1 VRQSRLLALLA
12 TCALPMSSI
21 SAASISE
28 VHEHIHPGEV
38 KLQDVQ
44 LEDIVASPSS
54 FQNLR
59 VRFRCMF
66 VENGAMFDVMRTEY
80 APHNYSNLIVYDDH
94 ARIWE
99 PQVRAKP
106 VMSVFIAKS
115 RVDAST
121 VVALKKYQLI
131 DLIGEVTSV
140 MDGEPM
146 ITVHTI
152 KTVSSAG
159 AMSDAAVYHSQQGTQ
174 LSGESAFALA
184 DDHYLAA
191 LSERLPDYDR
201 VMIGYLRGQNLMTWG
216 QYQACAQT
224 MRESVDLAGKK
235 DVGVERPALAGMH
248 FLLAKA
254 IAETGESATSAGA
267 RTALFQEAIG
277 HARMAVELD
286 PEQGDAYAV
295 LGITLAGLGQYPE
308 ARRQCEKAIRLRP
321 NNAEVR
327 WYLGRILD
335 QEGSYEEAIEALRKA
350 IDLTPKDHRIHKA
363 IGAVYLHRAQKGGP
377 KAAEDFVIALREYD
391 IAIRLNGNDPETHF
405 GSGQVIEAAA
415 AANAEIQIGTARQ
428 AATLA
433 LAIERYKAAVSADPR
448 YLPVRR
454 VLANR
459 YRMDNQPNEAITQ
472 LKAIVE
478 IEPERIENSFELGAY
493 LWSIDR
499 KGDAVAAYEACAQRH
514 PDDQSALYY
523 AEHVSL
529 ESGNHAQGVQWGE
542 KLLKLAPKHAPG
554 NLDMA
559 KLKLALGLPKEAIK
573 FARQAEASYAD
584 QPGKDQA
591 KQVQAQAE
599 SVLKSSK

>member
-1 VRQSRLLALLA
+1 MRQSRLLALFA
-12 TCALPMSSI
+12 TFALPVCSI
-21 SAASISE
+21 SAASLSE

-44 LEDIVASPSS
+44 LEDILSSPTS

-66 VENGAMFDVMRTEY
+66 VENGAMFDVMRTEF
-80 APHNYSNLIVYDDH
+80 APHNFSNLIVYDDH
-94 ARIWE
+94 ARIWD

-106 VMSVFIAKS
+106 VMSVFIAKD

-131 DLIGEVTSV
+131 DLIGEVSSV
-140 MDGEPM
+140 MDGEPL
-146 ITVHTI
+146 ITVHSI
-152 KTVSSAG
+152 KPVVAGG
-159 AMSDAAVYHSQQGTQ
+159 AMTDAAVYHAQQGNQ
-174 LSGESAFALA
+174 LSGESAFAIA
-184 DDHYLAA
+184 DDHYVAA

-201 VMIGYLRGQNLMTWG
+201 AMVSYLRGQNLMAWG
-216 QYQACAQT
+216 QFQACAQT
-224 MRESVDLAGKK
+224 MRESVALAGKK
-235 DVGVERPALAGMH
+235 DIGVERSALAGMH

-254 IAETGESATSAGA
+254 IAETGEAATSAGS
-267 RTALFQEAIG
+267 RSALYQEAIG

-321 NNAEVR
+321 NNSEVR

-335 QEGSYEEAIEALRKA
+335 QEGSYEEAVDALRKA

-377 KAAEDFVIALREYD
+377 KAAEDFVISLREYD

-415 AANAEIQIGTARQ
+415 AANAEVQIGAARQ

-433 LAIERYKAAVSADPR
+433 LAIERYKAAIVADPR
-448 YLPVRR
+448 FLPVRR

-459 YRMDNQPNEAITQ
+459 YRADNQPNDAVVQ

-478 IEPERIENSFELGAY
+478 IEPDRVENAFELGAY

-499 KGDAVAAYEACAQRH
+499 KGDAVAVYEQCAQRN
-514 PDDQSALYY
+514 PENLSALYY
-523 AEHVSL
+523 AAHVSL
-529 ESGNHAQGVQWGE
+529 ESANHAQGVQWAE
-542 KLLKLAPKHAPG
+542 KLLKLSPKHAPG

-559 KLKLALGLPKEAIK
+559 KLKLALGMAKEAIK
-573 FARQAEASYAD
+573 FARLAEESFAD

-599 SVLKSSK
+599 GVLKSGK